1 MTFINEFLMGQG
13 SQKTGLGNFLSR
25 ETSELQFLRH
35 KINRFRQKTDY
46 KLELWVKINKKYIQ
60 IEICDNF

>member
-1 MTFINEFLMGQG
+1 MGQG
-13 SQKTGLGNFLSR
+13 SQKTDLGNFLSR

-46 KLELWVKINKKYIQ
+46 KMELWVKINKKYI
-60 IEICDNF
+60 